1 MSSTGAKGSTQTN
14 KKTKKKGSNKK
25 SKRQPKAALVWLTG
39 LSGVPPDSVWCTREI
54 DSGLASFGNSGS
66 HSAIIHR
73 IVRCNTG
80 LSGVPA
86 EQRLSAPTVVC
97 KRLQWTW
104 IVRVCAQK
112 SEQRQKAHRTVN
124 SVCPVHHRTVR
135 WPHMPELQR
144 SNPNGWVTWLVHRTV
159 RCAIRQQP
167 SPMALLV
174 VGAINTANHQHFKA
188 SKFLAIAFNTRALD
202 FTPRHKQRDQILSQV
217 QRSFQSNSD

>member
-135 WPHMPELQR
+135 
-144 SNPNGWVTWLVHRTV
+144 
-159 RCAIRQQP
+159 CAIRQQP